1 MRSFRT
7 PGTDGVV
14 RDIAITILGLI
25 ALFAPL
31 LLWTAWSRTM
41 FWLILALGCGAVIAI
56 FVLVRLSR
64 DETP

>member
-1 MRSFRT
+1 
-7 PGTDGVV
+7 VV

-25 ALFAPL
+25 ALFSPL

-41 FWLILALGCGAVIAI
+41 FWLVLALGCGAVIAI